1 MALES
6 QFTEEQLFD
15 QLISSIVHSAWVALG
30 KIKNPLSDKV
40 DRDLRQASVSIDMLD
55 MLFKRMDGNL
65 SEQEDQYLGHLLSEL
80 KMNYID
86 EKKKGDTVPEE
97 VSGEDREAES
107 ETAEETPEPVE
118 AKEKS
123 EARAQKKAAPKKPK
137 KSESKTA
144 GKKTKATP
152 RKKTAKKPKE

>member
-30 KIKNPLSDKV
+30 KIKNPISDKIE
-40 DRDLRQASVSIDMLD
+40 RDLKQASVNIDMLD

-65 SEQEDQYLGHLLSEL
+65 SDREDQYLGHLLSEL

-86 EKKKGDTVPEE
+86 EQKKGDTIPEDKSDE
-97 VSGEDREAES
+97 VKEAES
-107 ETAEETPEPVE
+107 KVKAQ
-118 AKEKS
+118 EK
-123 EARAQKKAAPKKPK
+123 AVPK
-137 KSESKTA
+137 KSKKPEPKTA
-144 GKKTKATP
+144 GKKTKAAS
-152 RKKTAKKPKE
+152 RKKTTKKT